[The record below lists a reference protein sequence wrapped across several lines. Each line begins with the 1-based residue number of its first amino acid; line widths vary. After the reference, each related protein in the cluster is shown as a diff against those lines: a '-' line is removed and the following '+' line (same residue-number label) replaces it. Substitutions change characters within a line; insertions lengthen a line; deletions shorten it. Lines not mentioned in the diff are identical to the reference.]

1 MDETEAQTVR
11 HLFERYLTLKS
22 VWDLVD
28 EGASEGLSTRLR
40 QRKDGSVTVTMPFGR
55 GNLYHLLSN
64 QIYIGKIRHQD
75 QVYDGER
82 EPIVTAAMFQE
93 AQALLASQAPRRRF
107 QCLATSSA
115 DRFALSR
122 SWREIAIGSCQ
133 QARCPLPLLC
143 LEAIR
148 RPTAKRVRGLA
159 PSCAG
164 CESAVE
170 HRLNRNADRAYRR
183 IPQRPRT
190 RWRFD

>member
-1 MDETEAQTVR
+1 
-11 HLFERYLTLKS
+11 
-22 VWDLVD
+22 
-28 EGASEGLSTRLR
+28 
-40 QRKDGSVTVTMPFGR
+40 MPFGR

-64 QIYIGKIRHQD
+64 QIYIGKIRHKD

-82 EPIVTAAMFQE
+82 EPIVTAALFQE
-93 AQALLASQAPRRRF
+93 AQALLAAQAPRRRSHSNVS
-107 QCLATSSA
+107 QPSA

-164 CESAVE
+164 CGIGS
-170 HRLNRNADRAYRR
+170 
-183 IPQRPRT
+183 
-190 RWRFD
+190 